1 MELENPLQ
9 DLNSLKTYV
18 FIGLFE
24 ITFINE
30 RDYII
35 AFLRPP
41 LAKAPGPREILMPN
55 NPSNDVFDGW
65 PCFLY
70 YRAHTLMDWK
80 VGAEL
85 FEERVEVVALKSLKH
100 DLKAKKRSIQKPG
113 ARILLRE
120 GQFGPVEQ

>member
-1 MELENPLQ
+1 MELENPLEN
-9 DLNSLKTYV
+9 LYSLKTHV

-24 ITFINE
+24 ITCVNE

-35 AFLRPP
+35 TFLRPP
-41 LAKAPGPREILMPN
+41 LAKAPGPREVLMPN
-55 NPSNDVFDGW
+55 DPINDVFDGW

-70 YRAHTLMDWK
+70 YRAHTLMDRK

-100 DLKAKKRSIQKPG
+100 DLKAKKRSVQKPG
-113 ARILLRE
+113 A
-120 GQFGPVEQ
+120 